1 METPRLKTVLP
12 SRNSQSNNV
21 NQMRI
26 VAMPYRAELHTGRH
40 GSIWEL
46 RHGLGC
52 RVDFPGEV
60 MPETDLEVSQVKTE
74 R

>member
-1 METPRLKTVLP
+1 
-12 SRNSQSNNV
+12 
-21 NQMRI
+21 MRI